1 MSNPVTI
8 KLNEREIYDLE
19 WLEECY
25 KKVRFPNPK
34 CEEFLVEINKTLS
47 HKIRGE
53 LDNKIKQQALFSL
66 LGQDYVRIHF
76 PHHKYD
82 LSLLEPPKTKP
93 DVKKAYVDE
102 MKNLV
107 QEQIQVTLKECGY
120 PEDVSEYVGDNQLGE
135 FLNEVRRVFKDEL
148 NLQMDMATTA
158 DRIRDIEA
166 DALSAA
172 GDDRLLE
179 EQQHELQEFQP
190 SAVPGEAFVA
200 AAKHSQQSARTALK
214 IFKEKALM
222 FPLPMRKYLWE
233 DFIYTHK
240 ALNGKKKVGDTCSK
254 TAYLANFVLFE
265 QDLV

>member
-1 MSNPVTI
+1 
-8 KLNEREIYDLE
+8 
-19 WLEECY
+19 
-25 KKVRFPNPK
+25 
-34 CEEFLVEINKTLS
+34 
-47 HKIRGE
+47 
-53 LDNKIKQQALFSL
+53 
-66 LGQDYVRIHF
+66 
-76 PHHKYD
+76 
-82 LSLLEPPKTKP
+82 
-93 DVKKAYVDE
+93 
-102 MKNLV
+102 
-107 QEQIQVTLKECGY
+107 
-120 PEDVSEYVGDNQLGE
+120 
-135 FLNEVRRVFKDEL
+135 
-148 NLQMDMATTA
+148 MDMATTA

-179 EQQHELQEFQP
+179 EQQPQQLQDFKP

-240 ALNGKKKVGDTCSK
+240 ALNGKKKVGDTFSK